1 MMNLRLSPGDACA
14 GPNFCFCSAGRT
26 VVDCFLGWALDRAL
40 SGGEDPWQPSSRFLQ
55 ISDRHRGL
63 YSRDG
68 RSGLVR
74 RRRNRLPRLLPKRA
88 RGSGQRPGRR
98 VDRPLLIAPAHGLT
112 QGFLWP
118 TMVFFLVDLM
128 LGVSANLT
136 KSILPGVAVHSL
148 GLLIFFGVVWPQDR
162 KRELIWTHGPDAWFW
177 IHVTQAVVFGVL
189 GILAFVRLAWQRSD

>member
-1 MMNLRLSPGDACA
+1 
-14 GPNFCFCSAGRT
+14 
-26 VVDCFLGWALDRAL
+26 
-40 SGGEDPWQPSSRFLQ
+40 
-55 ISDRHRGL
+55 
-63 YSRDG
+63 
-68 RSGLVR
+68 
-74 RRRNRLPRLLPKRA
+74 
-88 RGSGQRPGRR
+88 
-98 VDRPLLIAPAHGLT
+98 
-112 QGFLWP
+112 
-118 TMVFFLVDLM
+118 MVFFLVELM